1 MNENQSYVRRIALA
15 LLENENT
22 EIDEKII
29 FEKIQ
34 DAINVLKISFGKE
47 EFNEVYNSLKE
58 HFEVVMSIGQ
68 VICGDEIP
76 DEWYTYVKEQRRDTD
91 CSYWERYKKF
101 LRDESFPNKVIDS
114 IDKDTDKITNLL
126 GDPNV
131 TYKYSRKGLVIGDVQ
146 SGKTANY
153 IAVMNKAADAGY
165 KIIILLTGTI
175 EKLRKQTQERV
186 DKGFIGGDVDKQL
199 VGVGKINSNLEVSA
213 FTSAKNDF
221 KEQLKTITLSLS
233 SLTNPLVFVVKKNK
247 TILESLFHWLKNE
260 NIKYGSENNEKT
272 IDN

>member
-76 DEWYTYVKEQRRDTD
+76 DEWYTYVKM
-91 CSYWERYKKF
+91 
-101 LRDESFPNKVIDS
+101 KVSLI
-114 IDKDTDKITNLL
+114 KLL
-126 GDPNV
+126 
-131 TYKYSRKGLVIGDVQ
+131 
-146 SGKTANY
+146 
-153 IAVMNKAADAGY
+153 IA
-165 KIIILLTGTI
+165 
-175 EKLRKQTQERV
+175 
-186 DKGFIGGDVDKQL
+186 
-199 VGVGKINSNLEVSA
+199 
-213 FTSAKNDF
+213 
-221 KEQLKTITLSLS
+221 
-233 SLTNPLVFVVKKNK
+233 
-247 TILESLFHWLKNE
+247 
-260 NIKYGSENNEKT
+260 
-272 IDN
+272 